1 MEMIQ
6 NKLHSK
12 THTNKLLNRG
22 SPLQDPLGGNSINK
36 VMLDVIHHALQH
48 PQEVLS
54 GRTTKAESLHKVTTA
69 AIDLCQV
76 RNAILKD
83 SEAMEVYKRGPEP
96 QNCTGPRSL
105 TSGWSKR
112 VNNATASLIG
122 SEMVTKLLPTSN

>member
-1 MEMIQ
+1 
-6 NKLHSK
+6 
-12 THTNKLLNRG
+12 
-22 SPLQDPLGGNSINK
+22 
-36 VMLDVIHHALQH
+36 MLDVVHHALQH
-48 PQEVLS
+48 PQEVLF
-54 GRTTKAESLHKVTTA
+54 GRMTKAESLHKVTTT

-76 RNAILKD
+76 RNTILKD

-122 SEMVTKLLPTSN
+122 SEMVIDLLPTSN